1 MRFYLLGSYILS
13 ACLIVHCMRT
23 GRNSVW
29 VWVLLMLP
37 GFGGIAYVV
46 AEVLP
51 EMIGSRT
58 ARRTLRGVKKAL
70 DPEQDLRRYETAVR
84 LQGGVATQQRYAEE
98 LVRQGRAGDA
108 IDAYRQALKGLYEH
122 DSGLMLGLAHA
133 QFAATRPADARQTL
147 DDLIQHNPGFKSPD
161 GHLLYAR
168 ALEAEGNAAKALDE
182 YRVLAGYY
190 AGAEATLRY
199 AQLLRR
205 EGRVDDARRT
215 LRELLDHAQHAP
227 RHYRKTQAEWLS
239 AAEREL
245 AAL

>member
-1 MRFYLLGSYILS
+1 MSFYLLGSYILA

-23 GRNSVW
+23 GRNTVW
-29 VWVLLMLP
+29 VWVMLMLP
-37 GFGGIAYVV
+37 GFGGIAYIV
-46 AEVLP
+46 AEILP
-51 EMIGSRT
+51 ELFGSRT
-58 ARRTLRGVKKAL
+58 AKRTLRGVKKAL
-70 DPEQDLRRYETAVR
+70 DPGQDLRRYQSAAR
-84 LQGGVATQQRYAEE
+84 LQGGVAAQQRYAEE
-98 LVRQGRAGDA
+98 LVRQGRPGEA

-122 DSGLMLGLAHA
+122 DPGVMLGLAQA
-133 QFAATRPADARQTL
+133 QFADARPADARQTL
-147 DDLIQHNPGFKSPD
+147 DELIRHNPDFKSPD

-168 ALEAEGNAAKALDE
+168 ALEAEGNAAKALEE

-190 AGAEATLRY
+190 AGAEAPLRY

-205 EGRVDDARRT
+205 EGRVDEARST
-215 LRELLDHAQHAP
+215 LRELMEHAQHAP